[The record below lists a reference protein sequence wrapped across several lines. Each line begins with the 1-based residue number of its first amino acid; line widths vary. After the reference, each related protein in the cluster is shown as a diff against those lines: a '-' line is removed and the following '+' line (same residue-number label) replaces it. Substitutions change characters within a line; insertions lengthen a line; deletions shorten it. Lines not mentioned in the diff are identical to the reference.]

1 MKKHKNPLYVV
12 KGKDVQEV
20 KGMVEFM
27 IKKFNLGPVVQI
39 LQNIFKML
47 LANVKDFSTLQVV
60 KSFIDELVVKYF
72 SLVKKFGLA

>member
-1 MKKHKNPLYVV
+1 MKKQKNPLYVV

-60 KSFIDELVVKYF
+60 KSFIDELLVKYF